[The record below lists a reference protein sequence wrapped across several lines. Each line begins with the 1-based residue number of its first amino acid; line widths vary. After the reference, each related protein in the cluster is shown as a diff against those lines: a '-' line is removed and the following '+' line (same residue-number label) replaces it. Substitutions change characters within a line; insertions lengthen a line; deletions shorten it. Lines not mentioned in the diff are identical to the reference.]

1 MSAVLRQPPGAGH
14 ISMDRR
20 LFLSVLASGL
30 VAPDRHHGAQAA
42 PLIGQLDILAPSP
55 RGSGSDQAARAVADG
70 LGSAGLVGT
79 PTVVNGAD
87 SLSSFDQFVGAERG
101 RPGVMMA
108 AGLSMVG
115 ALIVGRARQ
124 DLATATP
131 IARLITEY
139 EAVAVPTGSPLRS
152 LNALLDTLTRD
163 PHAIHWNGGIVGGTD
178 HVLAALIAKS
188 AGVPA
193 SRVAYN
199 GVSGGIGAVDEA
211 TANEGGCVV
220 GGWSEIE
227 PQVASGRLRALGISA
242 PQRIPG
248 VNVPTLIEQGIRVE
262 LSIWRGLFAP
272 PDIAED
278 ERRRLIA
285 LSDELVT
292 TPNWKATLYARN
304 WTSFYLSGEA
314 FGGFVR
320 QETQR
325 MRETLGALGLT

>member
-1 MSAVLRQPPGAGH
+1 
-14 ISMDRR
+14 MDRR
-20 LFLSVLASGL
+20 LFLSVLAAGL
-30 VAPDRHHGAQAA
+30 VAPDRRHGVQAA
-42 PLIGQLDILAPSP
+42 PLIGQLDILAPAP

-79 PTVVNGAD
+79 STVLNGAD
-87 SLSSFDQFVGAERG
+87 SLSSFDQLIGADRG
-101 RPGVMMA
+101 RSGVVMA
-108 AGLSMVG
+108 AGLSMIG

-124 DLATATP
+124 DLAAATP

-152 LNALLDTLTRD
+152 LDALVNRLARD
-163 PHAIHWNGGIVGGTD
+163 PEAIRWNGGIVGGTD

-188 AGVPA
+188 AGVP
-193 SRVAYN
+193 
-199 GVSGGIGAVDEA
+199 GGIGAVDEA

-227 PQVASGRLRALGISA
+227 PLVASGRLRALGISA

-248 VNVPTLIEQGIRVE
+248 VNVPTLIEQGIRME
-262 LSIWRGLFAP
+262 FPIWRGLFAP
-272 PDIAED
+272 PDITED

-292 TPNWKATLYARN
+292 TPDWKATLYARN

>member
-1 MSAVLRQPPGAGH
+1 
-14 ISMDRR
+14 MDRR
-20 LFLSVLASGL
+20 LFLSVLTAGLLASHE
-30 VAPDRHHGAQAA
+30 RHGAQAA
-42 PLIGQLDILAPSP
+42 PLVGQLDILAPAP
-55 RGSGSDQAARAVADG
+55 RGSGSDQAARAVAEG
-70 LGSAGLVGT
+70 LGSSGLVGT

-87 SLSSFDQFVGAERG
+87 SLASFDRLVGAERG
-101 RPGVMMA
+101 RPGVVMA

-115 ALIVGRARQ
+115 ALIVGRARL
-124 DLATATP
+124 DLGAATP

-152 LNALLDTLTRD
+152 LDALVGRLARD
-163 PHAIHWNGGIVGGTD
+163 PDSIHWNGGIVGGTD

-193 SRVAYN
+193 SRVAYQ
-199 GVSGGIGAVDEA
+199 GVPGGIGAVDEA
-211 TANEGGCVV
+211 NASEGGCVV

-262 LSIWRGLFAP
+262 LPIWRGLFAP

-292 TPNWKATLYARN
+292 TPDWKATLYARN